1 MVVSGSTFICLG
13 DFRSQ
18 FGAAYNRWRQT
29 EVDANVEDSLF
40 FRRLCGFN
48 RVNFVKYRRGKDNK
62 FFELYT
68 SLVADDVAQ
77 VKARILEL
85 FPRTD
90 EPVWTLTVSHRE
102 RKLINKAHNEII
114 YKRRNEGIW
123 VPPTEQTDRQGFWL
137 IPGCHV
143 IGCQT
148 DNGIVNGQLYVV
160 KEGRTLQL
168 LDREEVVELADARCI
183 RPCHCLC
190 YYSSQGRTLRG
201 RVRLMIS
208 HPKISTTA
216 IIVGL
221 SRATSPELIDA
232 M

>member
-1 MVVSGSTFICLG
+1 M
-13 DFRSQ
+13 
-18 FGAAYNRWRQT
+18 
-29 EVDANVEDSLF
+29 
-40 FRRLCGFN
+40 
-48 RVNFVKYRRGKDNK
+48 
-62 FFELYT
+62 
-68 SLVADDVAQ
+68 
-77 VKARILEL
+77 
-85 FPRTD
+85 
-90 EPVWTLTVSHRE
+90 WTLTVSHRQ
-102 RKLINKAHNEII
+102 RKIINEKHNELI

-123 VPPTEQTDRQGFWL
+123 VEPTEQIDRIGFWL

-160 KEGRTLQL
+160 KDNRMLQL
-168 LDREEVVELADARCI
+168 LDREEVVELTDARCI

>member
-1 MVVSGSTFICLG
+1 MGT
-13 DFRSQ
+13 
-18 FGAAYNRWRQT
+18 
-29 EVDANVEDSLF
+29 
-40 FRRLCGFN
+40 
-48 RVNFVKYRRGKDNK
+48 
-62 FFELYT
+62 
-68 SLVADDVAQ
+68 DVAA

-85 FPRTD
+85 FPRKD
-90 EPVWTLTVSHRE
+90 EPTWTLTVSHRE
-102 RKLINKAHNEII
+102 RKIINEKHNEII

-123 VPPTEQTDRQGFWL
+123 VPRTEQTDRVGFWL

-143 IGCQT
+143 IGCVT
-148 DNGIVNGQLYVV
+148 EKDIVNGQLYVV

-168 LDREEVVELADARCI
+168 LDRDEVVELTDARCI

-201 RVRLMIS
+201 RVRLMVS
-208 HPKISTTA
+208 HPKITTTA